1 LCGRANEFTAVY
13 ERDADRVI
21 AYAQQ
26 TRTPITPSET
36 KTKDGVPSAAKLDAR
51 VHRYPALALNTW
63 EDSMLD
69 ITRRRLLMSILTA
82 PAFVGLSRAL
92 SACARDDDPF
102 IASAA
107 DARDVFD
114 FERLARAKL
123 PPAHWGYLK
132 TGVDG
137 DATLHANDAGFANY
151 GLRVRRLVDISH
163 IDTSVGLFG
172 TTWPSPIF
180 LDPVGSQR
188 AFHPDGE
195 IASAKAARARKH
207 LQILSTVASTSLE
220 DVCAARGEP
229 VWYQL
234 YPTDQW
240 PVTAALVRRVEAAGC
255 PVLVLTVDLQGGSN
269 RIALA
274 RAVLRDPRD
283 CTACHT
289 SSTRLADEI
298 APKPMF
304 RGLDVKAVNDLTPP
318 DMSWDYVQRLRDV
331 WPRKLVLKGLV
342 TREDALLA
350 VKHGVDGII
359 VSNHG
364 GRAEDSG
371 RASIDSLAEVAPA
384 VAGRVPVLLDGGVR
398 RGADVVK
405 ALALGATAVGIGRP
419 YIWGLASFGQEGV
432 ERVLEILQSELAG
445 NMRQAGTR
453 SLAEINASLVVD
465 RRRP

>member
-1 LCGRANEFTAVY
+1 MSDT
-13 ERDADRVI
+13 
-21 AYAQQ
+21 
-26 TRTPITPSET
+26 
-36 KTKDGVPSAAKLDAR
+36 
-51 VHRYPALALNTW
+51 
-63 EDSMLD
+63 
-69 ITRRRLLMSILTA
+69 TRRRVLKSILTA
-82 PAFVGLSRAL
+82 PALFGLARAL
-92 SACARDDDPF
+92 RASAQDDPF

-107 DARDVFD
+107 EARDVFD

-137 DATLHANDAGFANY
+137 DATLQANDAGFANY
-151 GLRVRRLVDISH
+151 SLRVRRLVDISR
-163 IDTSVGLFG
+163 IDTSVSLFG
-172 TTWPSPIF
+172 TTWQSPIF

-195 IASAKAARARKH
+195 IASAKAARSQKH
-207 LQILSTVASTSLE
+207 LQILSTVSSTGVE
-220 DVCAARGEP
+220 DVSAARGEP

-240 PVTAALVRRVEAAGC
+240 PLTLALVRRVEAAGC
-255 PVLVLTVDLQGGSN
+255 PVLVLTVDLQGGTN
-269 RIALA
+269 RVTLE
-274 RAVLRDPRD
+274 RAKRLDSRD
-283 CTACHT
+283 CTVCHT
-289 SSTRLADEI
+289 SSPRLADEI
-298 APKPMF
+298 ARKPMF
-304 RGLDVKAVNDLTPP
+304 RDLDVKAVDDLTSP
-318 DMSWDYVQRLRDV
+318 DMDWGYVKRLRDI
-331 WPRKLVLKGLV
+331 WPRKLVIKGLV

-384 VAGRVPVLLDGGVR
+384 VAGRVPVLMDGGVR
-398 RGADVVK
+398 RGADVFK
-405 ALALGATAVGIGRP
+405 ALALGANAVGIGRP

-453 SLAEINASLVVD
+453 SLAEINASLIVD
-465 RRRP
+465 RRRA